1 MSGSCLL
8 ISEPLDM
15 DQEVSTV
22 FSRMFEVDLGWQ
34 RIAKSASVAIILCLL
49 ELEAP
54 KCSLA
59 SVLTWWEGEIRK
71 RKKKPPCGRTE
82 CHSPGSFLKSMKASC
97 SVSSWNPDTGPD
109 LANCP
114 HSLTSKLTCCNASKM
129 SCRTSASSK
138 SCIKEVAKCL
148 QADIH
153 AVWATFPGR
162 CVNIAKVLYRKAVR
176 STR

>member
-1 MSGSCLL
+1 MSGSCIL

-22 FSRMFEVDLGWQ
+22 FSRMFEVDLEWQ

-71 RKKKPPCGRTE
+71 RKKKPPCGR
-82 CHSPGSFLKSMKASC
+82 SFSRIFSQVDEGQLQRVLLEPRHWARSGQLSTF
-97 SVSSWNPDTGPD
+97 SDIQVD
-109 LANCP
+109 L
-114 HSLTSKLTCCNASKM
+114 L
-129 SCRTSASSK
+129 
-138 SCIKEVAKCL
+138 
-148 QADIH
+148 
-153 AVWATFPGR
+153 
-162 CVNIAKVLYRKAVR
+162 
-176 STR
+176 